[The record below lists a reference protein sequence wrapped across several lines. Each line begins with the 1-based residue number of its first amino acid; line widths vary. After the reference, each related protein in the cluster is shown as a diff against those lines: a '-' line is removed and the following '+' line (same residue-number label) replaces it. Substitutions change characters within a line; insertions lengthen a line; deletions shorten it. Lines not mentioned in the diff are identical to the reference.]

1 MASARAERLVE
12 PSADSN
18 EQPLVSADCVSLGYK
33 RGKDVIQAVKSV
45 SFDVNKGE
53 RLVLLGPSGC
63 GKTTVLRAI
72 AGFMQPQ
79 GGKVLVDGNEVD
91 KPGPDRAVVF
101 QEFDQL
107 LPWLKVLSNVSFPLT
122 VNGCS
127 KAEANNIAIEY
138 LNIMGLSSAIKLYP
152 HELSGGMKQR
162 VAIARAMSLKPTVL
176 LMDEPFGALDAQTRA
191 RLQVQLRDITREA
204 NTTLIFVTHS
214 ITEAIVVGT
223 KIVMLTQAPS
233 TIQTMIEPP
242 PDAAYDQAILHQL
255 QTELSAQLTLAQG
268 EETSYAFYE

>member
-1 MASARAERLVE
+1 MSSVRAERLVE
-12 PSADSN
+12 QTADKG
-18 EQPLVSADCVSLGYK
+18 EQPLLSVAGVSLGYK
-33 RGKDVIQAVKSV
+33 RGKNVVQAVKSI

-63 GKTTVLRAI
+63 GKTTLLRAI
-72 AGFMQPQ
+72 AGFMQPL
-79 GGKVLVDGNEVD
+79 GGKVLVGGKEVD
-91 KPGPDRAVVF
+91 QPGPDRAVVF

-107 LPWLKVLSNVSFPLT
+107 LPWRKVLSNVSFPLM

-127 KAEANNIAIEY
+127 KAEAKDIAVEY
-138 LNIMGLSSAIKLYP
+138 LNIMGLSSAINLYP

-233 TIQTMIEPP
+233 IIQTMIEPP
-242 PDAAYDQAILHQL
+242 PDAAYDQATLHRL